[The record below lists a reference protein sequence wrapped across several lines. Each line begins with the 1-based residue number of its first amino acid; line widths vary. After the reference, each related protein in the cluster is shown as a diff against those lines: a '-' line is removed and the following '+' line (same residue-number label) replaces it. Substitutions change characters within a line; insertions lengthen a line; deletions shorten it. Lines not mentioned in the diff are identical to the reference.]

1 MSTMKAVRI
10 HTYGGRDILAYE
22 AAPRPVLNEGD
33 VLIRVHA
40 ASVNP
45 VDWAIRAGYMVQWF
59 NHKLPLV
66 LGLDASG
73 VIEEIGSGAN
83 GFAPG
88 DAVIARSDVAR
99 DGTYAEYVAVPASQ
113 VVRKPRSL
121 DHLHSAAIPHAALT
135 AWQSLFG
142 AAGLTAGQTVLVHA
156 AAGGVGSFAVQF
168 AKHHGARVIG
178 TASTRNQD
186 FLRQLGV
193 DQAID
198 YTSARFEDVVH
209 DVDVV
214 LDNVGGETLLRSWQV
229 LRPGGVLV
237 SIVEP
242 SVAEKAAPYGVRGV
256 FPYVTADAG
265 ILNQIVSLVDAGQ
278 VKPAVSSVF
287 PLGDIQ
293 QAHALSESYHARGKI
308 ALQVAD

>member
-10 HTYGGRDILAYE
+10 HTYGGRDVLAYE
-22 AAPRPVLNEGD
+22 DVPCPVLNEGD

-40 ASVNP
+40 AAVNP
-45 VDWAIRAGYMVQWF
+45 VDWAIRAGYMVRWI

-168 AKHHGARVIG
+168 AKHQGARVIG
-178 TASTRNQD
+178 TASTKNQD

-214 LDNVGGETLLRSWQV
+214 LDNVGGETLQRSWQV

-237 SIVEP
+237 SLVEP

-256 FPYVTADAG
+256 FPYVTADAA

-293 QAHALSESYHARGKI
+293 QAHALSESFHTRGKI